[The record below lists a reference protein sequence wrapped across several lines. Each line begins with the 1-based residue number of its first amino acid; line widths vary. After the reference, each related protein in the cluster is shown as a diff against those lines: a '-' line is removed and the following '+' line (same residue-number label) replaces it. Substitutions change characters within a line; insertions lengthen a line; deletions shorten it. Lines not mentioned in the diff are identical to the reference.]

1 MTRRQSRFRMLK
13 LKSVCS
19 RSCPPESVW
28 RKKSESDVVKEEV
41 KERETRSVGEGKV
54 GLGLRRRYL
63 VEAAAVVVGVG
74 QQPVDAR
81 QLLRERDGMQKG
93 GGGV

>member
-1 MTRRQSRFRMLK
+1 M
-13 LKSVCS
+13 
-19 RSCPPESVW
+19 
-28 RKKSESDVVKEEV
+28 VKEEV
-41 KERETRSVGEGKV
+41 KERETRSVGDGKE

-63 VEAAAVVVGVG
+63 VEAAAVVVRVG

-81 QLLRERDGMQKG
+81 QLLREPDDTRKG